1 MTRSA
6 TPSASSGI
14 SRALALLLVP
24 GPMLARPVPSS
35 RRETI
40 ARCITQLVAGGDALR
55 EFDEVVRATRAEQSR
70 DTARGKV

>member
-6 TPSASSGI
+6 TPLASSGI

-24 GPMLARPVPSS
+24 SPMPARPMPNS

-55 EFDEVVRATRAEQSR
+55 EFDEVVRATRAEQGQ
-70 DTARGKV
+70 DTVRGKD